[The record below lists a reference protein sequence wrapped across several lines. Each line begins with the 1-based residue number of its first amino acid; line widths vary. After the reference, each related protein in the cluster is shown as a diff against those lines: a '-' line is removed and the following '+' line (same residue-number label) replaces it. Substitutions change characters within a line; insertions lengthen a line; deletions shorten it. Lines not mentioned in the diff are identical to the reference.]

1 MINTMLQ
8 LPIYV
13 RSLGRLVG
21 AGLSGSGRTF
31 ARIDRGID
39 PGMQER
45 VLKWQKKQLE
55 SMTFEN
61 AVPKK
66 SSEGKIDL
74 PRMRRIHRTS
84 LQAVRHDLDGMW
96 QVSTDTLQKG
106 KGISLDQSIVIM
118 HRLRD
123 AGFPDEVIGVVSVEI
138 GARRHS
144 FAIVQDREDDFWMLD
159 NGYFLNIPVRA
170 SAYLGKRRDISYL
183 IGFNFFD
190 VWTY

>member
-1 MINTMLQ
+1 MFNVLFQ
-8 LPIYV
+8 LPIYA
-13 RSLGRLVG
+13 RSLVRLVG
-21 AGLSGSGRTF
+21 TGLRSEGRTF
-31 ARIDRGID
+31 VRLDRGVNPD
-39 PGMQER
+39 MRDR
-45 VLKWQKKQLE
+45 VVDWQKKQLE

-61 AVPKK
+61 AVPRK
-66 SSEGKIDL
+66 SRDGNIDL

-96 QVSTDTLQKG
+96 QVSTDTLQRG
-106 KGISLDQSIVIM
+106 RGISLDQSIVIM

-123 AGFPDEVIGVVSVEI
+123 AGFPDAAIGVVSVEI
-138 GARRHS
+138 GSRRHS

-170 SAYLGKRRDISYL
+170 STYLGKRSDINYL

-190 VWTY
+190 IWTY

>member
-1 MINTMLQ
+1 MFNTLFQ
-8 LPIYV
+8 LPMYA
-13 RSLGRLVG
+13 RSLARLAGAAVAGPGRRFVRHDR
-21 AGLSGSGRTF
+21 A
-31 ARIDRGID
+31 IDSDMRK
-39 PGMQER
+39 R
-45 VLKWQKKQLE
+45 VLAWQKKQLE

-61 AVPKK
+61 AVPRK
-66 SSEGKIDL
+66 SSEGKVDL

-84 LQAVRHDLDGMW
+84 LEAVRHDLDGMW

-123 AGFPDEVIGVVSVEI
+123 AGFPDDVIGVVSVEI
-138 GARRHS
+138 ASRRHS
-144 FAIVQDREDDFWMLD
+144 FAIVQDIEDDFWMLD

-170 SAYLGKRRDISYL
+170 SAYLGKRRDINYL

>member
-1 MINTMLQ
+1 MINAVFQ
-8 LPIYV
+8 LPVLI
-13 RSLGRLVG
+13 RSLARLAGAAVAGRR
-21 AGLSGSGRTF
+21 RTF
-31 ARIDRGID
+31 VRTDRGID
-39 PGMQER
+39 PGMRNR
-45 VLKWQKKQLE
+45 VVEWQKKQLE

-61 AVPKK
+61 AVPKRVLD
-66 SSEGKIDL
+66 GKIDL

-84 LQAVRHDLDGMW
+84 LEAVRHDLDGMW

-123 AGFPDEVIGVVSVEI
+123 AGFPDDALGVVSVEI
-138 GARRHS
+138 GSRRHS

-170 SAYLGKRRDISYL
+170 SAYLGKKIGINYL